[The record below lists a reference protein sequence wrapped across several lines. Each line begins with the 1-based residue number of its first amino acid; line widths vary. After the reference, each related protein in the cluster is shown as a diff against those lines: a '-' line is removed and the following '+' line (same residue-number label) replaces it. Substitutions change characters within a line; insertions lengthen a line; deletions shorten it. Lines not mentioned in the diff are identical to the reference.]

1 MTDQLLMIGMATL
14 ASIGAPAVPSVVL
27 VLLMGILASLGYQAW
42 WVALV
47 FPIDRILDMTRTA
60 INVTGDAAVATLIAQ
75 SEGEFTSQES
85 SR

>member
-1 MTDQLLMIGMATL
+1 MVG
-14 ASIGAPAVPSVVL
+14 SV
-27 VLLMGILASLGYQAW
+27 S
-42 WVALV
+42 

-85 SR
+85 SQ